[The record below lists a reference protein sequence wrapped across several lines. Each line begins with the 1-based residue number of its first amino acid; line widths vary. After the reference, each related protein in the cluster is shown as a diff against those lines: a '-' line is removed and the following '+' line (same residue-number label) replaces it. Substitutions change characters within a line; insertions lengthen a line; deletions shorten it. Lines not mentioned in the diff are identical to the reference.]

1 MMHGVMAR
9 PSLRLL
15 DRLADGGE
23 DLALAADDAGGVEEG
38 SVMAS
43 FTLVISPP
51 ESPPRANTP
60 RQNSFRL
67 LDFKA
72 RATSVQPVEFL
83 RHLENHF
90 LKEEGVPDTPNNGL
104 KNCSFEYFPVP
115 FFCKA
120 DYPCAD
126 MKIKTVRIESFRSIT
141 EAEFAPSGF
150 NVFVGQNNHGKTNL
164 FQAIEWFYAPKGE
177 IVQIRNVSQPTDSV
191 ISVEIVFSGVQEGL
205 GQISNTDNQTKLR
218 GILGD
223 LDEMRIRR
231 TSDAP
236 KDRLIFHPSRQ
247 EWKKQPCGADSAFN
261 NCIPRFEF
269 VEATKNLKDVGGYKS
284 TTPIGKMLGGVL
296 TEILEKDIA
305 YREFR
310 EKFEALFGSESSAVR
325 VKLMELGN
333 AVQAHLEKQ
342 FPDCTAVDFS
352 VEEPAFDD
360 LLKNF
365 NTRLDDGVNTTAEE
379 KGDGMQRALMLAI
392 IKTYADRRREEALG
406 RSFIFFIDEAE
417 LHLHPTAQRQLKE
430 ALLEL
435 ADGHDQ
441 VFVNTHSSVL
451 LADDHPR
458 QRIFRVHKE
467 SQGRTSV
474 EPVASGPSKHEV
486 VYELLGGSPADIL
499 LPANFLIVE
508 GRSEQVFLNA
518 IIRRF
523 YSDKPPIHILAAN
536 GDDER
541 QRQSYCRLNDT
552 LHTLGGAPIYR
563 DKLVIL
569 LDKPEGTEK
578 QVRFDDFKI
587 KNRNLDANGQLVELQ
602 VYGLEDYYPADLR
615 AATGLGPNKKTKMA
629 EKVAANL
636 TRERFETEMPLVFQA
651 LSIAWMNAYQD

>member
-1 MMHGVMAR
+1 
-9 PSLRLL
+9 
-15 DRLADGGE
+15 
-23 DLALAADDAGGVEEG
+23 
-38 SVMAS
+38 
-43 FTLVISPP
+43 
-51 ESPPRANTP
+51 
-60 RQNSFRL
+60 
-67 LDFKA
+67 
-72 RATSVQPVEFL
+72 
-83 RHLENHF
+83 
-90 LKEEGVPDTPNNGL
+90 
-104 KNCSFEYFPVP
+104 
-115 FFCKA
+115 
-120 DYPCAD
+120 
-126 MKIKTVRIESFRSIT
+126 MKIKTVRIENFRSIAN
-141 EAEFAPSGF
+141 AEFDASGF
-150 NVFVGQNNHGKTNL
+150 NVFVGQNNHGKTNI
-164 FQAIEWFYAPKGE
+164 FQAIEWFYSAKGE
-177 IVQIRNVSQPTDSV
+177 SGQIRNVSQPPDSV
-191 ISVEIVFSGVQEGL
+191 VSVEIVFSGVQQGL
-205 GQISNTDNQTKLR
+205 GQITHADNQTKLR
-218 GILGD
+218 AILGD

-231 TSDAP
+231 TSDSP
-236 KDRLIFHPSRQ
+236 KDRFILHPARG

-296 TEILEKDIA
+296 TEILEADPD

-310 EKFEALFGSESSAVR
+310 EKFEALFGSETSAVR
-325 VKLMELGN
+325 VRLTELGN
-333 AVQAHLEKQ
+333 AVQAHLAKQ
-342 FPDCTAVDFS
+342 FPDCTAVDFA

-365 NTRLDDGVNTTAEE
+365 STRLDDGVNTTAEE

-451 LADDHPR
+451 LADDHDT
-458 QRIFRVHKE
+458 QKVFRVHKE
-467 SQGRTSV
+467 SQGLTTV
-474 EPVASGPSKHEV
+474 EPVTSGTAKYEV

-508 GRSEQVFLNA
+508 GRSEQEFLKS

-523 YSDKPPIHILAAN
+523 YAEKPPIHVLAAN

-541 QRQSYCRLNDT
+541 QRQSYSRLNDT

-569 LDKPEGTEK
+569 LDQPDGPDK
-578 QVRFDDFKI
+578 QTRFDEFKRE
-587 KNRNLDANGQLVELQ
+587 NRNLVARGQLVELH
-602 VYGLEDYYPADLR
+602 VHGLEDYYPADLR
-615 AATGLGPNKKTKMA
+615 TATGLGPNNKIKIA
-629 EKVAANL
+629 QKVAASL
-636 TRERFETEMPLVFQA
+636 TRKRFETEMPLVFQA
-651 LSIAWMNAYQD
+651 LSTAWHNAYQD